1 MKAFDTIN
9 VIPFIDIMLVLLA
22 MVLTTATFVTN
33 SELDIVL
40 SQSNR
45 NAVSNEVSRIEIA
58 LGIDGYYY
66 LDGIKAT
73 LQQIRHDLS
82 LVPVNTPILLLIDE
96 SVAFAEF
103 ITLAD
108 LLNTLQLN
116 QVSVLTRTA
125 S

>member
-1 MKAFDTIN
+1 MKTFDTIN

-40 SQSNR
+40 PQSSR
-45 NAVSNEVSRIEIA
+45 NAVSDEVSRIEIA
-58 LGIDGYYY
+58 LGIDGQYYV
-66 LDGIKAT
+66 DGIQAT
-73 LQQIRHDLS
+73 LQQMRRDLS
-82 LVPVNTPILLLIDE
+82 QVPATTPILLLIDE
-96 SVAFAEF
+96 SAVFAEF
-103 ITLAD
+103 IILAD

-125 S
+125 N